1 MERSKWKIFRQRF
14 GKEDRK
20 EFDKCFPIHDCTIQR
35 VARLAE
41 LGGITSSQDL
51 N

>member
-1 MERSKWKIFRQRF
+1 MENIRQRL
-14 GKEDRK
+14 GKKDKK
-20 EFDKCFPIHDCTIQR
+20 EFDKMFTIHDCTIQR
-35 VARLAE
+35 VAMLAE